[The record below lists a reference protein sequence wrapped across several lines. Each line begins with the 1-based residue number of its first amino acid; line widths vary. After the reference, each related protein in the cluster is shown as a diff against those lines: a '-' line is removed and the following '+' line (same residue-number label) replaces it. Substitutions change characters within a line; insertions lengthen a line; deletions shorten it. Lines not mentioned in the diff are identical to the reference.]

1 MPFSRVP
8 MRSAP
13 DSVVP
18 LASWA
23 RSCEPARWTLVMS
36 IPAREAP
43 FRLVPLRLVPFRLV
57 PLRLVP
63 FATTSALATAA
74 PKMAT
79 MTIPMS
85 VQCVR
90 FMRLSIRS
98 ERAISRSDRIGAD
111 AHADGQ
117 VAQGR
122 LDGLA
127 VGAACRRRGEIEAA
141 TAGDELA

>member
-36 IPAREAP
+36 IPDREA
-43 FRLVPLRLVPFRLV
+43 PFRLV